1 MVAGD
6 ACFVSQEPKG
16 QGGCRWAGTETLRQK
31 DRRPW
36 SLGESPF
43 VRNADGENS
52 SRVISQAKGQGTPML
67 SYGWFLGGS
76 NVLASRRRRCLVRRD
91 SLFRPSINA

>member
-1 MVAGD
+1 M
-6 ACFVSQEPKG
+6 SQEPKG
-16 QGGCRWAGTETLRQK
+16 QGGRWWVDTETLRQK

-52 SRVISQAKGQGTPML
+52 SRVISQAKGQGTPVR
-67 SYGWFLGGS
+67 SRGWFFGTS
-76 NVLASRRRRCLVRRD
+76 SSARCIQYRLM
-91 SLFRPSINA
+91 RPVGLL